1 MRQDGEVSEG
11 VEVEL
16 VLIPTGTANALY
28 YHLFP
33 PESPSYPSTT
43 PIALLYC
50 LLAFLSP
57 TSTSALPLSLALNTL
72 PSGEKVLTTVVS
84 STALHAC
91 LLHTAERLRHTR
103 PELEGT
109 ERFKVAAQ
117 MEVGRW
123 WDGHLTLRLAKLYD
137 PSTKSWV
144 KQEEK
149 VEGPFSYLVSAL
161 TSRFEQSFLVAP
173 FRSPFSPLAPE
184 AGEASIDVVAIRPL
198 RRRQTREL
206 VEAGEGER
214 AREEFARTL
223 WDVTGRIYEGGKHVD
238 VLYDDAEGGEGG
250 QGEGREEKGRG
261 VVEVW
266 RCEGLEWVPSAASAS
281 TDASQ
286 DFQDASSD
294 SDSALKSRLVCL
306 DGSLHD
312 LGPHGTLHLEALA
325 GEGDQAMPD
334 RPTLSL
340 APVSAPSRRPSLRR
354 SLSGAASSASSSD
367 PAPRSPLS
375 QCTPVTPQNA
385 HFWDSY
391 FPPSQHQQ
399 GTVALQTPP
408 IGGPTQGGFF
418 AGGAFPGRRALLRR
432 NSSLSSVASSVQDE
446 EDEEEPE
453 WTAEEEEKVR
463 LVYEACLSKHFTT
476 EVPFPLSGP
485 PPSNFTNTVARAI
498 LRTYGAGTRRSK
510 RQQGMFFAAGGESET
525 EGLSDGAGGRK
536 WNHGLRSTRLKI
548 LALAKER
555 QTTSRPE
562 DTPRQAGDPDATPKR
577 RKPLARQ
584 DSMDF
589 LPDMTNMT
597 SIARLSNML
606 RPSGSES
613 TSAAPPQAAAS
624 ARIPPTEQLGTLGI
638 PLMRSLSSRPS
649 SRMQRTNS
657 LQAIAGSPSQPAR
670 KRPTASFPEPVKLAP
685 SSAEPT
691 YKSQPASSARMS
703 RTGSESSVLPAPPLA
718 RHLSFSGSASSNKE
732 SSFSFSPT
740 KKGASTIAQGAGLLT
755 PPPSLSK
762 KRGAGSI
769 GFSSFLSP
777 TPSLGEKNPLGL
789 TLDAEAS
796 KRPGLAS
803 AFNSPVLGTYPS
815 PSSVS
820 PKKKKAKIEQKSP
833 VKAPSF
839 APGLGLGL
847 GIGGMDEGNVSAL
860 TADLGSMRDDEDS
873 PFYVRPTTERPTDS
887 LQQDVLSPLSTH
899 PPSFTLLDP
908 SISGSSL
915 AGRRNS
921 PPKLVLTPSLSPSSS
936 PTSSTYSAFPSA
948 STSATSLM
956 TLGKTPSPLDPTF
969 DLNALKLE
977 SLNPSPVGSVCGMEE
992 DEDAAAA
999 DSDESDFGCDG
1010 GSNTILAAE
1019 YVKAGHEARLLRNRL
1034 GEWAW
1039 ERK

>member
-1 MRQDGEVSEG
+1 
-11 VEVEL
+11 
-16 VLIPTGTANALY
+16 
-28 YHLFP
+28 
-33 PESPSYPSTT
+33 
-43 PIALLYC
+43 
-50 LLAFLSP
+50 
-57 TSTSALPLSLALNTL
+57 
-72 PSGEKVLTTVVS
+72 
-84 STALHAC
+84 
-91 LLHTAERLRHTR
+91 
-103 PELEGT
+103 
-109 ERFKVAAQ
+109 
-117 MEVGRW
+117 
-123 WDGHLTLRLAKLYD
+123 
-137 PSTKSWV
+137 
-144 KQEEK
+144 
-149 VEGPFSYLVSAL
+149 
-161 TSRFEQSFLVAP
+161 
-173 FRSPFSPLAPE
+173 
-184 AGEASIDVVAIRPL
+184 
-198 RRRQTREL
+198 
-206 VEAGEGER
+206 
-214 AREEFARTL
+214 
-223 WDVTGRIYEGGKHVD
+223 
-238 VLYDDAEGGEGG
+238 
-250 QGEGREEKGRG
+250 
-261 VVEVW
+261 
-266 RCEGLEWVPSAASAS
+266 
-281 TDASQ
+281 
-286 DFQDASSD
+286 
-294 SDSALKSRLVCL
+294 
-306 DGSLHD
+306 
-312 LGPHGTLHLEALA
+312 
-325 GEGDQAMPD
+325 MPD
-334 RPTLSL
+334 RPSLSL

-354 SLSGAASSASSSD
+354 SLSGAASSASD

-391 FPPSQHQQ
+391 FPPSQQQQ
-399 GTVALQTPP
+399 GTVALQSPP

-418 AGGAFPGRRALLRR
+418 APGGASFPGRRALLRR

-446 EDEEEPE
+446 EDEDEPE

-476 EVPFPLSGP
+476 EAPFPLTGP

-498 LRTYGAGTRRSK
+498 LRTYGDERRAGTRRSK
-510 RQQGMFFAAGGESET
+510 RQQGMFFAGGGESES
-525 EGLSDGAGGRK
+525 EGVSDGNGGRK
-536 WNHGLRSTRLKI
+536 WPHGLRSTRLKI

-555 QTTSRPE
+555 QTNTRTE

-589 LPDMTNMT
+589 LPDMTNMS

-606 RPSGSES
+606 RPSGGDSIP
-613 TSAAPPQAAAS
+613 AAPPQATAS
-624 ARIPPTEQLGTLGI
+624 ARLPSTEQLGTLGI
-638 PLMRSLSSRPS
+638 PLTRSLSSRPS
-649 SRMQRTNS
+649 YRMQRTNS

-670 KRPTASFPEPVKLAP
+670 KRPTASIPEPARLAP
-685 SSAEPT
+685 SSAVPT
-691 YKSQPASSARMS
+691 YKPNPASSARMS

-718 RHLSFSGSASSNKE
+718 RHLSFSGSASSKKE

-740 KKGASTIAQGAGLLT
+740 KKGASTINQGAGLLT

-777 TPSLGEKNPLGL
+777 TPAASGEKNPLGL
-789 TLDAEAS
+789 TLDAGAA

-803 AFNSPVLGTYPS
+803 AFNSPIVGTYPS

-820 PKKKKAKIEQKSP
+820 PRKKKAKIEQKTP

-847 GIGGMDEGNVSAL
+847 GIGGMDGGHESAL
-860 TADLGSMRDDEDS
+860 TADSGSMRDDEDS

-921 PPKLVLTPSLSPSSS
+921 PPKLVLTPSLSPSAS

-977 SLNPSPVGSVCGMEE
+977 SLNPSPVSSVCGMEE
-992 DEDAAAA
+992 DEDEAIV